1 LQQPGVDA
9 PPYGKLTNSFVKGQI
24 RPIRCG
30 QKSISALLATNRHM
44 HLDLCTGCAD
54 PFHWAVTMDGTGPAK
69 NGSGLLKARQHFLL
83 QLRSGLQQSSVPIAL
98 QQVSMS
104 QRFRSV
110 NSFATKVSSL
120 LDKGAEH
127 QYAPVA
133 GADR

>member
-1 LQQPGVDA
+1 MHRLRRFFPLGGDD
-9 PPYGKLTNSFVKGQI
+9 GRH
-24 RPIRCG
+24 RP
-30 QKSISALLATNRHM
+30 SE
-44 HLDLCTGCAD
+44 
-54 PFHWAVTMDGTGPAK
+54 
-69 NGSGLLKARQHFLL
+69 NGSGLIKARQHFLL

-127 QYAPVA
+127 QCAPVA